1 MSLLFRLRGATAA
14 VHARIDARFANGLL
28 DDASQA
34 RYLRGMQRTV
44 DAFERG
50 AARFHGDPHWR
61 GWFVPARAPL
71 LDADLAELEL
81 DALAPATPIA
91 LDDGAALLGALY
103 VLEGSAQGARLMMH
117 QLRQRPDPVRG
128 LHFLQAHAHDP
139 RRWRALL
146 ARLGDAPA
154 DDPTAAAAESGALR
168 TFALAEDSFAL
179 AAERT

>member
-14 VHARIDARFANGLL
+14 VHARVDARFPDGLL
-28 DDASQA
+28 DAASHA

-50 AARFHGDPHWR
+50 AAYGAPDPASAPWLT
-61 GWFVPARAPL
+61 PARAPL
-71 LDADLAELEL
+71 LAADLAELGL
-81 DALAPATPIA
+81 DALAPAPA
-91 LDDGAALLGALY
+91 FGFDDDAALLGALY
-103 VLEGSAQGARLMMH
+103 VLEGSTQGARMMMH
-117 QLRQRPDPVRG
+117 QLRQRPGPLRG
-128 LHFLQAHAHDP
+128 VHFLESHVRDP

-146 ARLGDAPA
+146 ARLAEAPA
-154 DDPTAAAAESGALR
+154 DGAAAASAESAALR